1 MKPLSLISPLAR
13 VVRALAPVG
22 LLALVGCT
30 VGPDFHPPTVQTP
43 ANWVDANQPARA
55 ATASHLAPSPVTAVD
70 WWTQFGDDELNKLVR
85 AAAAENLGVL
95 QAEAQIR
102 ASRAA
107 VSEVNAGLFPGVSG
121 SGSYTRRG
129 APDIPTTGSFAAGL
143 DAAWELDIFGGTR
156 RSVESAQASLGMI
169 IEDRRDTLITLV
181 AEVGV
186 DYINLRSEQ
195 QLLEIAHKSLDDEQH
210 TLKITQDR
218 WQAGL
223 ASKLDY
229 ENAKSA
235 ADSTLSEI
243 PPLEAAIRTEIY
255 ALSLLLSRD
264 PAALLDELTPA
275 APLPKSPDQV
285 PIGLPAELLRRRP
298 DIRAAEEQLHADTAN
313 IGVAIAQYY
322 PQFSL
327 SGSLNFQGS
336 SLGQLSQ
343 WASRSWSWGPSFN
356 WEILEGGRLSAQVEQ
371 AKAVLQADLFSYHNT
386 VLTALNEAETA
397 LVSFTTEQEHGAA
410 LRAVE
415 DDNQQAYDLSL
426 QLYTQGQIEFIN
438 VLSAELSLVSS
449 KNQVE
454 QSDAAVA
461 TDLVALF
468 KALGG
473 GWSEFPERDA
483 NLLEYGDG
491 APDAPPVMKSTY
503 RPGPN
508 NNVAVPN

>member
-1 MKPLSLISPLAR
+1 MKPHPLISSLACGA
-13 VVRALAPVG
+13 RALALAS
-22 LLALVGCT
+22 LLALAGCA
-30 VGPDFHPPTVQTP
+30 VGPDFQPPTVQTP

-85 AAAAENLGVL
+85 EAAAENLTVL

-102 ASRAA
+102 AARAT
-107 VSEVNAGLFPGVSG
+107 VSVVNAGLFPSVSG

-129 APDIPTTGSFAAGL
+129 APNIPTTGSFLAGL

-156 RSVESAQASLGMI
+156 RSTEAAVANLGKT
-169 IEDRRDTLITLV
+169 IETRRDTLITLV

-186 DYINLRSEQ
+186 DYINLRSQQ

-235 ADSTLSEI
+235 ADATLAQI
-243 PPLEAAIRTEIY
+243 PPLEAAIRTDIY

-264 PAALLDELTPA
+264 PGALLDELNPVQ
-275 APLPKSPDQV
+275 PLPKSPDQI
-285 PIGLPAELLRRRP
+285 PIGLPADLLRRRA

-327 SGSLNFQGS
+327 SGALDFQGAS
-336 SLGQLSQ
+336 IGQLSQ

-356 WEILEGGRLSAQVEQ
+356 WQILEAGKLSAQVEQ
-371 AKAVLQADLFSYHNT
+371 AKAALQGDLFAYHNT
-386 VLTALNEAETA
+386 VLTALNNVETA
-397 LVSFTTEQEHGAA
+397 LVSFSTEQQHGAA

-454 QSDAAVA
+454 QSDATVA

-483 NLLEYGDG
+483 DLLEYGDG
-491 APDAPPVMKSTY
+491 PPDAPPVMKSTY

-508 NNVAVPN
+508 NNVAVPH